1 MTPTLAD
8 LPLFSGIPG
17 FASQSP
23 VPNPQPRRE
32 APPPYPLTPG
42 SKDPDSADAAPTAYD
57 ANRTRQLC
65 LQVLRQHGPQTP
77 DEIATRLRADV
88 LYIRPRLSELRALG
102 HVLRTGERR
111 PNRSGK
117 PAHVLRASSQN

>member
-1 MTPTLAD
+1 MIATLTD
-8 LPLFSGIPG
+8 LPLFSGRPY
-17 FASQSP
+17 
-23 VPNPQPRRE
+23 
-32 APPPYPLTPG
+32 APPSAIRANPRPSASTPPPSPYPLSPG

-77 DEIATRLRADV
+77 DEIAARMGAEV
-88 LYIRPRLSELRALG
+88 LYIRPRCSELRAFG

-117 PAHVLRASSQN
+117 PAHVLRAV